1 MCLQHSIPMADDG
14 VGDGI
19 FLLTYFRM
27 LLYQKQNIQG
37 CTPDQAGHSYQLYIY
52 DTLHLSKRI
61 HISVYNGEIRPA
73 PGQKRLVMVVIP
85 MVKNSFFFITFLF
98 RRRSPHFQ
106 SPNCVVWRARHT
118 DHHLVS
124 HFPLP
129 KNLHRSVPFLR
140 RAPL

>member
-1 MCLQHSIPMADDG
+1 MANDG

-19 FLLTYFRM
+19 FLLSYFRM

-52 DTLHLSKRI
+52 DALHLSKRI

-73 PGQKRLVMVVIP
+73 PGQKRLVMVMIP

-98 RRRSPHFQ
+98 GEPDTLTTILSHTSPSLKICIGRYH
-106 SPNCVVWRARHT
+106 S
-118 DHHLVS
+118 
-124 HFPLP
+124 
-129 KNLHRSVPFLR
+129 
-140 RAPL
+140 